1 MQISPHI
8 RNLLKLTILFLFA
21 WSASACTAAAEAVH
35 PPLLPKPQ
43 QIEWQSFSVPFSAV
57 SLSSI
62 ENLDQVQALLR
73 ELNIP
78 IDEKATTKLE
88 LKRVVEIPEVP
99 VNQDEAY
106 RLVVTKNRILLES
119 VTAEGEYRALQTLR
133 QLVSKKEGQLHVV
146 GCTITDWPA
155 FRIRG
160 FMHDVG
166 RGFIPLEELKEQI
179 ALLAKFKINVF
190 HWHLTEDIAWRL
202 ESKVF
207 PQLTDSS
214 NFLRLP
220 GKYYT
225 LEEARELIRFCKA
238 HHVLLIPEID
248 MPGHSAAFTRALGH
262 DMQSPEGMRLLKMLM
277 DEICDVFEK
286 VPWLHIGTD
295 EVTFT
300 NPAFVPE
307 MVAYIRGKGKK
318 VISWT
323 PGWPYKNGE
332 IDMLQMWS
340 SRGKPYD
347 DIPVIDSRLHYIN
360 HFDLFADIVALYHS
374 NIAEVQQGNDQFAGA
389 IVAVWNDRRV
399 GNKDRGAR
407 SCVSTILLEN
417 NFYPAMLT
425 LAERSWLG
433 GGDGY
438 FYDHGTRMGTENSP
452 RFKSFQE
459 FEDRMLAMKT
469 RYFQDQ
475 PFPYVRQTHVK
486 WRITDP
492 FPNEG
497 DLSRSFPP
505 EKELKPEYIYN
516 GKHYESRPATGAGIY
531 LRHVWGT
538 LIPSFYENP
547 QPNHTAYAYTWVYSP
562 KMQEVGL
569 LIGFQN
575 YSRSE
580 KDLPPPQ
587 GKWDYK
593 ESRIWINDVPVEPP
607 KWENTHTIKSNEIP
621 LRNENPAGRPPVKVT
636 LNKGWNKV
644 LLKMPVGAFTTPEV
658 RLVKWMFTAV
668 FVTTDGREAVNDL
681 VYSPEKRKR

>member
-1 MQISPHI
+1 MQSNPYIH
-8 RNLLKLTILFLFA
+8 NLLKLTILLLFTV
-21 WSASACTAAAEAVH
+21 SVFRCTTDTEIEH

-43 QIEWQSFSVPFSAV
+43 HIEWQSFSVPFS
-57 SLSSI
+57 SLSLSTH
-62 ENLDQVQALLR
+62 EDTSPVQALLE

-78 IDEKATTKLE
+78 INENATTKLE
-88 LKRVVEIPEVP
+88 LKRVGEIPEAP

-106 RLVVTKNRILLES
+106 RLEVTKNRILIES

-133 QLVSKKEGQLHVV
+133 QLVLNKNGVPYLVA
-146 GCTITDWPA
+146 CTIADWPA

-166 RGFIPLEELKEQI
+166 RGFIPLKELKEQI

-190 HWHLTEDIAWRL
+190 HWHLTENIAWRL

-207 PQLTDSS
+207 PQLNDSS

-225 LEEARELIRFCKA
+225 LEEVRELTRFCKA

-248 MPGHSAAFTRALGH
+248 MPGHSASFTRALGH
-262 DMQSPEGMRLLKMLM
+262 DMQSPEGTQLLKLLM
-277 DEICDVFEK
+277 DEVCKVFTE
-286 VPWLHIGTD
+286 VPWMHIGTD
-295 EVTFT
+295 EVTFS
-300 NPAFVPE
+300 NPEFVPE
-307 MVAYIRGKGKK
+307 MVAFIRAKGKK

-323 PGWPYKNGE
+323 PGWPYKKGE
-332 IDMLQMWS
+332 IDLLQMWS

-360 HFDLFADIVALYHS
+360 HFDLFADIVGLYHS
-374 NIAEVQQGNDQFAGA
+374 NIAEVQQGNDQLAGV
-389 IVAVWNDRRV
+389 IVAVWNDRYV
-399 GNKDRGAR
+399 E
-407 SCVSTILLEN
+407 STEKILSEN

-425 LAERSWLG
+425 LAERSWRG
-433 GGDGY
+433 GGEGY
-438 FYDHGTRMGTENSP
+438 FYDQGTRMGAETSQ
-452 RFKSFQE
+452 RFKNFAE
-459 FEDRMLAMKT
+459 FEERMLAMKA
-469 RYFQDQ
+469 RFFQNQ
-475 PFPYVRQTHVK
+475 PFPYVQQTQVK
-486 WRITDP
+486 WRITVP

-505 EKELKPEYIYN
+505 EEELSSAYIYN
-516 GKHYESRPATGAGIY
+516 GKRYESRLAVGAGIY

-575 YSRSE
+575 YGRSE

-593 ESRIWINDVPVEPP
+593 ESFIRINDALVDPP
-607 KWENTHTIKSNEIP
+607 TWENTHTIKSNEIP

-636 LNKGWNKV
+636 LKKGWNKV

-668 FVTTDGREAVNDL
+668 FVTPDGREALTDL
-681 VYSPEKRKR
+681 VYSPEKILNTIQP